1 MCDMNFEGGLGYE
14 SMQTENFGE
23 MSSADSEC
31 LSIQKDDQSS
41 FVTDLDLDNDDNI
54 VHETLANID
63 SEEHYDLHSL
73 IEDESAGNVG
83 HITDGIDGIGF
94 HSRHYNDGSATY
106 SEEEIK
112 SHIHEAD
119 DKIDYYKSRIEERK
133 ERIRLSGGDT
143 IKISSANSD
152 IAGFEKDLSKW
163 KSTKN
168 KWEDMLNHVK

>member
-1 MCDMNFEGGLGYE
+1 MTLDGGFRNE
-14 SMQTENFGE
+14 PMQTENFGE
-23 MSSADSEC
+23 MSSIGSEC
-31 LSIQKDDQSS
+31 LSIQNDDKSS
-41 FVTDLDLDNDDNI
+41 FVSDLDNDDNI
-54 VHETLANID
+54 AHEILTSID

-73 IEDESAGNVG
+73 VRDESADNVV
-83 HITDGIDGIGF
+83 HIIDGIDGVGF
-94 HSRHYNDGSATY
+94 HGRHYNDGSATY

-168 KWEDMLNHVK
+168 KWEDMLSHVK